1 MKKDKFKIGDLVTLS
16 AAGRKAGQNW
26 RYRKGF
32 GIVIFVGNRKID
44 AYPIDCYWT
53 TTDGWTTKQ
62 ANFKQYELKFFKPDK
77 K

>member
-16 AAGRKAGQNW
+16 AAGRNAGQNW

-32 GIVIFVGNRKID
+32 GVVTRIECPKARS
-44 AYPIDCYWT
+44 YPIECFWQ
-53 TTDGWTTKQ
+53 TTDGWSTNQ
-62 ANFKQYELKFFKPDK
+62 SHFKQYELKFFKPDK

>member
-1 MKKDKFKIGDLVTLS
+1 MKKDKFKIGDLVMLS
-16 AAGRKAGQNW
+16 AAGKKAGQNW

-32 GIVIFVGNRKID
+32 GLVTHIGNRKTN

-53 TTDGWTTKQ
+53 RPDGCTIKQ
-62 ANFKQYELKFFKPDK
+62 ANFKQYELKFFKADK

>member
-26 RYRKGF
+26 RFKRGF
-32 GIVIFVGNRKID
+32 GIVYAIKSSQHH
-44 AYPIDCYWT
+44 YPIDCYWQS
-53 TTDGWTTKQ
+53 TDGYSTKN